1 MQTAGAAEPGLHGQS
16 KDRTAACLPLLPPAS
31 SARLCGKNRDITWFI
46 SLLVARWP
54 IKIFNCR
61 SRERRLLFLKTAT
74 NGCTYVSRPTL
85 KRVIGLNRQ
94 TDQTV
99 RCGRCESRRSILC
112 AIISSLCIFLNQDKR
127 RDAFC
132 VVVKQTLK
140 CMSSMVWELCS
151 RWMFVFFWRQAT
163 EKATYS
169 RCRCVVRLESK
180 AHYAVVRECTG
191 SIDL

>member
-1 MQTAGAAEPGLHGQS
+1 M
-16 KDRTAACLPLLPPAS
+16 
-31 SARLCGKNRDITWFI
+31 
-46 SLLVARWP
+46 
-54 IKIFNCR
+54 
-61 SRERRLLFLKTAT
+61 LLFLKTAT

-85 KRVIGLNRQ
+85 KRVIGLYRQ

-112 AIISSLCIFLNQDKR
+112 AIISGLCIFLNQDKR

-151 RWMFVFFWRQAT
+151 LWILVFFCRQAT

-169 RCRCVVRLESK
+169 LQMPCEIGIQGALRGITFMHRIYR
-180 AHYAVVRECTG
+180 
-191 SIDL
+191 SIAYGLYVAYV